1 MDKNLSSIVRAF
13 VCGGVICL
21 GIQLIMTVLGSV
33 LPPEVPLALRGSIAL
48 LIGGVITIALTLS
61 GAYAKIDRFGGMG
74 ANVPFIGLVPAVAGV
89 MCEARAHGASLGGA
103 ALAALKAMGMLF
115 GCGFA
120 ISLIIGFALTAL
132 GVGIF
137 A

>member
-1 MDKNLSSIVRAF
+1 MDKKLSAVVRAF

-21 GIQLIMTVLGSV
+21 GIQLIMTALGFV
-33 LPPEVPLALRGSIAL
+33 LPPETPLALRGSMAL
-48 LIGGVITIALTLS
+48 LIGGVVTIALTLT
-61 GAYAKIDRFGGMG
+61 GVYEKIDRFGAMG
-74 ANVPFIGLVPAVAGV
+74 ANVPFIGLVPAVTGI
-89 MCEARAHGASLGGA
+89 MCEARSHGASLGGA
-103 ALAALKAMGMLF
+103 VLAALKAMGMLF